1 MLNEYTVVE
10 ATKNLSK
17 SVKRGCIGTIVMI
30 YDNPSLAYE
39 VEFFDN
45 NSDTI
50 ELLTVKPNDIKQK
63 TT

>member
-1 MLNEYTVVE
+1 MLNEYAVVV
-10 ATKNLSK
+10 ATRNLSK
-17 SVKRGCIGTIVMI
+17 GVNRGCIGTIVMI

-45 NSDTI
+45 NGDTI
-50 ELLTVKPNDIKQK
+50 ELLTVEPSDIKLK